1 MNFNTEQTKVIN
13 SISGNLAVIATAG
26 SGKTT
31 VLTYRIKNMVE
42 QGIDPSHILAITFS
56 KKAKENIE
64 QKLPKLGVYG
74 RTV

>member
-42 QGIDPSHILAITFS
+42 QGIDPFHILAITFASNLS
-56 KKAKENIE
+56 KS
-64 QKLPKLGVYG
+64 P
-74 RTV
+74 